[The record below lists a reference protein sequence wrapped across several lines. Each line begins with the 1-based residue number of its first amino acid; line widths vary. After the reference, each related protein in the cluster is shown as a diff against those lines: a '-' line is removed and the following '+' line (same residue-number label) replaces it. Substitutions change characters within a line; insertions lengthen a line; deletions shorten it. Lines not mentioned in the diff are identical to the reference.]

1 MNTNLPDFNKLW
13 DFNKPH
19 VTEQKFREL
28 IPAAQ
33 ESGDQEYYLQLLT
46 QVARTEGLQKKFEE
60 AHVTL
65 DEVQDAI
72 TPETP
77 VAKIRYFLERGR
89 VFNSSSQAELALPLF
104 ARAFELS
111 VEGKNDDFAVDAAHM
126 IAIAEPLASKKMEWN
141 LKALEVAEKS
151 SDEKAKGWVG
161 SLYNNIGWTYHD
173 AGDFEKGLELFKKA
187 QAWREAR
194 GEPSSIIIAKW
205 CVARALRSLKRSE
218 EALEIQKAL
227 EVDCEKASQPDGYVF
242 QELAAIYLE
251 LGQAELA
258 HKYSE
263 LAKSLLV

>member
-28 IPAAQ
+28 IPAAKD
-33 ESGDQEYYLQLLT
+33 SGDPEYHLQLLT
-46 QVARTEGLQKKFEE
+46 QIARTEGLQKKFEE

-65 DEVQDAI
+65 DEVQDALI
-72 TPETP
+72 PETP

-89 VFNSSSQAELALPLF
+89 VFNSSKQAELALPLF
-104 ARAFELS
+104 VRAFELS
-111 VEGKNDDFAVDAAHM
+111 LEGKNDGFAVDAAHM
-126 IAIAEPLASKKMEWN
+126 VAIAEPESAKKMEWN

-187 QAWREAR
+187 QAFREAK
-194 GEPSSIIIAKW
+194 GELSTIIIAKW
-205 CVARALRSLKRSE
+205 CVARALRSLKRFD

-227 EVDCEKASQPDGYVF
+227 EVDCEKVSQPDGYVY
-242 QELAAIYLE
+242 QELSALYLE
-251 LGQAELA
+251 LGQAEQA
-258 HKYSE
+258 KRYSE